1 MTVSVL
7 SAAKR
12 LGETSGWTLTN
23 LHMQKMCYI
32 AHMFHLGNE
41 DRPLVDGNFEAW
53 EYGPVHPVLYNKL
66 KRFGPNPVSRAPF
79 LLQQNMPKGHS
90 GIKYLDSAV
99 RQLQRNRLVAIAH
112 WEKGAWAKNY
122 DPDWKNIVISN
133 DDIVEEFQERK
144 LHARKKKQQ
153 R

>member
-1 MTVSVL
+1 MTVPVL

-41 DRPLVDGNFEAW
+41 HAPLVDGHFEAW
-53 EYGPVHPVLYNKL
+53 EYGPVHPVLYNRL
-66 KRFGPNPVSRAPF
+66 KGFGPHPVTKAPF
-79 LLQQNMPKGHS
+79 MLHRSMSEDHS

-99 RQLQRNRLVAIAH
+99 TQLQRNRLVAIAH

-122 DPDWKNIVISN
+122 DPQWKNIVISN
-133 DDIVEEFQERK
+133 DDILEEFQERK
-144 LHARKKKQQ
+144 SHAEKSKQQ
-153 R
+153 

>member
-32 AHMFHLGNE
+32 AHMFHLGIE
-41 DRPLVDGNFEAW
+41 GTPLVDGHFEAW
-53 EYGPVHPVLYNKL
+53 AYGPVHPVLYDKL
-66 KRFGPNPVSRAPF
+66 KIFGPNPVTRAPF
-79 LLQQNMPKGHS
+79 RSQPNMSDNNS
-90 GIKYLDSAV
+90 GVKYLDSAV
-99 RQLQRNRLVAIAH
+99 RQLQRNQLVAIAH

-122 DPDWKNIVISN
+122 NPERRNVIISN
-133 DDIVEEFQERK
+133 DDIVEEFRERES
-144 LHARKKKQQ
+144 HAKKAKRK
-153 R
+153 

>member
-1 MTVSVL
+1 MTVPVL

-12 LGETSGWTLTN
+12 LGKTSGWSLTN

-41 DRPLVDGNFEAW
+41 HAPLVDGHFEAW
-53 EYGPVHPVLYNKL
+53 KYGPVHPVLYDRL
-66 KRFGPNPVSRAPF
+66 KKFGPYPVTKAPF
-79 LLQQNMPKGHS
+79 MLCRSMPEGHS

-99 RQLQRNRLVAIAH
+99 GQLQRIQLVAIAH

-122 DPDWKNIVISN
+122 DPQWKGIVISN
-133 DDIVEEFQERK
+133 DDILEEFQERK
-144 LHARKKKQQ
+144 AHAEKSKQQ
-153 R
+153 